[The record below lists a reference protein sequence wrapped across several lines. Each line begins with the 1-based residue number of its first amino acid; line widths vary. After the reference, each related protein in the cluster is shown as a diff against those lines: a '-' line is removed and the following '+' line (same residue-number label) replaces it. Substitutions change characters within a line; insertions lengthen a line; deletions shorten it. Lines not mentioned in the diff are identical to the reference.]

1 MRTILKIFMMLFCVF
16 SYAQTTVTGSI
27 TDKNSQ
33 PLSGATI
40 IIVGTSTGVVADF
53 DGNYSITSDMDTP
66 FSIEASS
73 VGFKA
78 MSAEVNSS
86 STVDFVLE
94 DNSALDEV
102 VVSASRTPQRIF
114 ESPVTIE
121 RFGIKDIRNTA
132 SADFYDGLENLKGVD
147 INVNSLTFKAINTRG
162 FATFANTRFVQLVD
176 GMDNSAPALNFPLG
190 NLLGMTETD
199 VLSVEIIPGASSAL
213 YGANAFNGILLMESK
228 NPFDH
233 QGISGQYKHGITSQD
248 AAGGDNE
255 FRDLQVRWGHKFSDK
270 VAMKINFA
278 YLRGTDWIANSEVDK
293 LGRVDENGVGL
304 TRAAYNHDGI
314 NIYGDEV
321 ATNINGVAQ
330 QMEMLGLLPA
340 GASALVPSVVVSRT
354 GYKEVNLTDHVA
366 RSKKAD
372 WGLYWRPDGTDNLE
386 IQYVGKYGTGETVY
400 QGTNRYAIENFL
412 MTQHKLEVKHSNFF
426 ARAYVTEDNAGDSY
440 DMNFTAINI
449 NRSWKGD
456 TQWFG
461 EYVGGIVQGTLGGL
475 NIDQAH
481 ALGRA
486 AADTGRLIPGTQ
498 EYQDAFNAVI
508 TDPDLT
514 TGAKFQDES
523 KVYHSDFNYNFGH
536 MWDWAEVQVGG
547 SYREYSLNSSGTI
560 YTDYDGPITYGD
572 MGIYTQLVKD
582 MLDDRLRLTAAARYD
597 KAEFSDG
604 AVTPRVALAYT
615 AGENRNHNLRVSYQ
629 TGYRN
634 PTTQDLFIGLDVGLA
649 RLVGSSP
656 DNPARYSRNF
666 GTAEAPLGYPI
677 SAAGQVATGL
687 PANLPYGAITGE
699 SAFSNSFSVSSVQAF
714 AATGNPG
721 LLQDSGVEYVE
732 AERLQSVEIGYRAK
746 LSPTFTIDA
755 SAYKNA
761 YENFI
766 STEAVI
772 SPLYGQVGDNAASIL
787 AIANGD
793 FETWSAYTNAD
804 AEVESWGASI
814 GIIAK
819 VLKNYDLSANYTKSV
834 LEFDEEKYPDF
845 ATYWNTPEHKVKVQF
860 GNTNILENV
869 GFNVAWRWFS
879 DFYWESTFGN
889 GDVPA
894 THVIDAQINFSLPKL
909 NSTIKIGGANLGS
922 HEYFTAFG
930 SGFIGQQYYISWTA
944 FN

>member
-1 MRTILKIFMMLFCVF
+1 MLFCVF

-27 TDKNSQ
+27 TDRNSQ
-33 PLSGATI
+33 PLSGATVV
-40 IIVGTSTGVVADF
+40 IVGTSTGVVADF

-66 FSIEASS
+66 FTIEASS

-94 DNSALDEV
+94 DNTALDEV

-121 RFGIKDIRNTA
+121 RFGIKDIKTNA

-248 AAGGDNE
+248 AAGDNE

-270 VAMKINFA
+270 VAMKVNFA
-278 YLRGTDWIANSEVDK
+278 FLLGTDWIADSEVDK

-321 ATNINGVAQ
+321 ATNIKNVAQ
-330 QMEMLGLLPA
+330 LMEVGGLLPA

-354 GYKEVNLTDHVA
+354 GYREVDLTDHVA

-372 WGLYWRPDGTDNLE
+372 WGLYWRPDGTDDLE

-412 MTQHKLEVKHSNFF
+412 MTQHKLEVKSPNFF
-426 ARAYVTEDNAGDSY
+426 VRTYMNSDNAGDSY

-449 NRSWKGD
+449 NRSWKSD
-456 TQWFG
+456 NQWFG
-461 EYVGGIVQGTLGGL
+461 EYVGGIVGGTLAGL
-475 NIDQAH
+475 TMDAAH

-486 AADTGRLIPGTQ
+486 TADTGRLIPGTQ
-498 EYQDAFNAVI
+498 AYMDAKEAVI
-508 TDPDLT
+508 TNPDLT

-523 KVYHSDFNYNFGH
+523 KVYHSDWNYNFGH

-547 SYREYSLNSSGTI
+547 SYRNYELNSSGTI
-560 YTDYDGPITYGD
+560 YTDYDGPINYGD
-572 MGIYTQLVKD
+572 VGVYTQVVKD
-582 MLDDRLRLTAAARYD
+582 MLDDKLRLTAAARYD

-604 AVTPRVALAYT
+604 AITPRVALAYT
-615 AGENRNHNLRVSYQ
+615 AGEYDNHNFRVSYQ

-634 PTTQDLFIGLDVGLA
+634 PTTQDLFIGLDVGIA

-656 DNPARYSRNF
+656 DNPARFVRDYSV
-666 GTAEAPLGYPI
+666 
-677 SAAGQVATGL
+677 SAAGQQLGIPATVTL
-687 PANLPYGAITGE
+687 TGE
-699 SAFSNSFSVSSVQAF
+699 SAFNNSFSASSVQAM
-714 AATGNPG
+714 AATGNPA
-721 LLQDSGVEYVE
+721 LLQASGVEYVE
-732 AERLQSVEIGYRAK
+732 AERLQSIEFGYRAK
-746 LSPTFTIDA
+746 LSPTFIIDA
-755 SAYKNA
+755 NLYRNA

-772 SPLYGQVGDNAASIL
+772 SPYYGQVGDNSLSIL

-793 FETWSAYTNAD
+793 FETYSAYTNAD
-804 AEVESWGASI
+804 AEVESWGATFGMSTKI
-814 GIIAK
+814 F
-819 VLKNYDLSANYTKSV
+819 KNYDLSANYTKSV
-834 LEFDEEKYPDF
+834 LEFDEELYPDF
-845 ATYWNTPEHKVKVQF
+845 STYWNTPEHKVKVQF
-860 GNTNILENV
+860 GNTSLFENV

-894 THVIDAQINFSLPKL
+894 THVIDAQINFTLPKL
-909 NSTIKIGGANLGS
+909 KSTIKIGGANIGS
-922 HEYFTAFG
+922 QEYYTAFG

-944 FN
+944 NNL

>member
-27 TDKNSQ
+27 TDRNSQ
-33 PLSGATI
+33 PLSGATVV
-40 IIVGTSTGVVADF
+40 IVGTSTGVVADF

-66 FSIEASS
+66 FTIEASS

-94 DNSALDEV
+94 DNTALDEV

-121 RFGIKDIRNTA
+121 RFGIKDIKTNA

-228 NPFDH
+228 SPFDH

-248 AAGGDNE
+248 AAGDNE

-270 VAMKINFA
+270 VAMKVNFA
-278 YLRGTDWIANSEVDK
+278 FLLGTDWIADSEVDK

-321 ATNINGVAQ
+321 ATNIKNVAQ
-330 QMEMLGLLPA
+330 LMETGGLLPA

-354 GYKEVNLTDHVA
+354 GYREVDLTDHVA

-372 WGLYWRPDGTDNLE
+372 WGLYWRPDGTDDLE

-412 MTQHKLEVKHSNFF
+412 MTQHKLEVKSPNFF
-426 ARAYVTEDNAGDSY
+426 VRTYLNSDNAGDSY

-449 NRSWKGD
+449 NRSWKSD
-456 TQWFG
+456 NQWFG
-461 EYVGGIVQGTLGGL
+461 EYVGGIVGGTLAGL
-475 NIDQAH
+475 TMDAAH

-486 AADTGRLIPGTQ
+486 TADTGRLIPGTQ
-498 EYQDAFNAVI
+498 AYMDAKEAVI
-508 TDPDLT
+508 TNPDLT

-523 KVYHSDFNYNFGH
+523 KVYHSDWNYNFGH

-547 SYREYSLNSSGTI
+547 SYRNYELNSSGTI
-560 YTDYDGPITYGD
+560 YTDYDGPINYGD
-572 MGIYTQLVKD
+572 VGVYTQVVKD
-582 MLDDRLRLTAAARYD
+582 MLDDKLRLTAAARYD

-604 AVTPRVALAYT
+604 AITPRVALAYT
-615 AGENRNHNLRVSYQ
+615 AGEYDNHNFRVSYQ

-634 PTTQDLFIGLDVGLA
+634 PTTQDLFIGLDVGIA

-656 DNPARYSRNF
+656 DNPARFVRDYSV
-666 GTAEAPLGYPI
+666 
-677 SAAGQVATGL
+677 SAAGQQLGIPATVTL
-687 PANLPYGAITGE
+687 TGE
-699 SAFSNSFSVSSVQAF
+699 SAFNNSFSASSVQAM
-714 AATGNPG
+714 AATGNPA
-721 LLQDSGVEYVE
+721 LLQASGVEYVE
-732 AERLQSVEIGYRAK
+732 AERLQSIEFGYRAK
-746 LSPTFTIDA
+746 LSPTFIIDA
-755 SAYKNA
+755 NLYRNA

-772 SPLYGQVGDNAASIL
+772 SPYYGQVGDNSLSIL

-793 FETWSAYTNAD
+793 FETYSAYTNAD
-804 AEVESWGASI
+804 AEVESWGATFGMSTKI
-814 GIIAK
+814 F
-819 VLKNYDLSANYTKSV
+819 KNYDLSANYTKSV
-834 LEFDEEKYPDF
+834 LEFDEELYPDF
-845 ATYWNTPEHKVKVQF
+845 STYWNTPEHKVKVQF
-860 GNTNILENV
+860 GNTSLFENV

-894 THVIDAQINFSLPKL
+894 THVIDAQINFTLPKL
-909 NSTIKIGGANLGS
+909 KSTIKIGGANIGS
-922 HEYFTAFG
+922 QEYYTAFG

-944 FN
+944 NNL

>member
-27 TDKNSQ
+27 TDRNSQ
-33 PLSGATI
+33 PLSGATVV
-40 IIVGTSTGVVADF
+40 IVGTSTGVVADF

-66 FSIEASS
+66 FTIEASS

-94 DNSALDEV
+94 DNTALDEV

-121 RFGIKDIRNTA
+121 RFGIKDIKTNA

-248 AAGGDNE
+248 AAGDNE

-270 VAMKINFA
+270 VAMKVNFA
-278 YLRGTDWIANSEVDK
+278 FLLGTDWIADSEVDK

-321 ATNINGVAQ
+321 ATNIKNVAQ
-330 QMEMLGLLPA
+330 LMEVGGLLPA

-354 GYKEVNLTDHVA
+354 GYREVDLTDHVA

-372 WGLYWRPDGTDNLE
+372 WGLYWRPDGTDDLE

-412 MTQHKLEVKHSNFF
+412 MTQHKLEVKSPNFF
-426 ARAYVTEDNAGDSY
+426 VRTYMNSDNAGDSY

-449 NRSWKGD
+449 NRSWKSD
-456 TQWFG
+456 NQWFG
-461 EYVGGIVQGTLGGL
+461 EYVGGIVGGTLAGL
-475 NIDQAH
+475 TMDAAH

-486 AADTGRLIPGTQ
+486 TADTGRLIPGTQ
-498 EYQDAFNAVI
+498 AYMDAKEAVI
-508 TDPDLT
+508 TNPDLT

-523 KVYHSDFNYNFGH
+523 KVYHSDWNYNFGH

-547 SYREYSLNSSGTI
+547 SYRNYELNSSGTI
-560 YTDYDGPITYGD
+560 YTDYDGPINYGD
-572 MGIYTQLVKD
+572 VGVYTQVVKD
-582 MLDDRLRLTAAARYD
+582 MLDDKLRLTAAARYD

-604 AVTPRVALAYT
+604 AITPRVALAYT
-615 AGENRNHNLRVSYQ
+615 AGEYDNHNFRVSYQ

-634 PTTQDLFIGLDVGLA
+634 PTTQDLFIGLDVGIA

-656 DNPARYSRNF
+656 DNPARFVRDYSV
-666 GTAEAPLGYPI
+666 
-677 SAAGQVATGL
+677 SAAGQQLGIPATVTL
-687 PANLPYGAITGE
+687 TGE
-699 SAFSNSFSVSSVQAF
+699 SAFNNSFSASSVQAM
-714 AATGNPG
+714 AATGNPA
-721 LLQDSGVEYVE
+721 LLQASGVEYVE
-732 AERLQSVEIGYRAK
+732 AERLQSIEFGYRAK
-746 LSPTFTIDA
+746 LSPTFIIDA
-755 SAYKNA
+755 NLYRNA

-772 SPLYGQVGDNAASIL
+772 SPYYGQVGDNSLSIL

-793 FETWSAYTNAD
+793 FETYSAYTNAD
-804 AEVESWGASI
+804 AEVESWGATFGMSTKI
-814 GIIAK
+814 F
-819 VLKNYDLSANYTKSV
+819 KNYDLSANYTKSV
-834 LEFDEEKYPDF
+834 LEFDEELYPDF
-845 ATYWNTPEHKVKVQF
+845 STYWNTPEHKVKVQF
-860 GNTNILENV
+860 GNTSLFENV

-894 THVIDAQINFSLPKL
+894 THVIDAQINFTLPKL
-909 NSTIKIGGANLGS
+909 KSTIKIGGANIGS
-922 HEYFTAFG
+922 QEYYTAFG

-944 FN
+944 NNL

>member
-27 TDKNSQ
+27 TDRNSQ
-33 PLSGATI
+33 PLSGATVV
-40 IIVGTSTGVVADF
+40 IVGTSTGVVADF

-66 FSIEASS
+66 FTIEASS

-94 DNSALDEV
+94 DNTALDEV

-121 RFGIKDIRNTA
+121 RFGIKDIKTNA

-248 AAGGDNE
+248 AAGDNE

-270 VAMKINFA
+270 VAMKVNFA
-278 YLRGTDWIANSEVDK
+278 FLLGTDWIADSEVDK

-321 ATNINGVAQ
+321 ATNIKNVAQ
-330 QMEMLGLLPA
+330 LMEVGGLLPA

-354 GYKEVNLTDHVA
+354 GYREVDLTDHVA

-372 WGLYWRPDGTDNLE
+372 WGLYWRPDGTDDLE

-412 MTQHKLEVKHSNFF
+412 MTQHKLEVKSPNFF
-426 ARAYVTEDNAGDSY
+426 VRTYMNSDNAGDSY

-449 NRSWKGD
+449 NRSWKSD
-456 TQWFG
+456 NQWFG
-461 EYVGGIVQGTLGGL
+461 EYVGGIVGGTLAGL
-475 NIDQAH
+475 TMDAAH

-486 AADTGRLIPGTQ
+486 TADTGRLIPGTQ
-498 EYQDAFNAVI
+498 AYMDAKEAVI
-508 TDPDLT
+508 TNPDLT

-523 KVYHSDFNYNFGH
+523 KVYHSDWNYNFGH

-547 SYREYSLNSSGTI
+547 SYRNYELNSSGTI
-560 YTDYDGPITYGD
+560 YTDYDGPINYGD
-572 MGIYTQLVKD
+572 VGVYTQVVKD
-582 MLDDRLRLTAAARYD
+582 MLDDKLRLTAAARYD

-604 AVTPRVALAYT
+604 AITPRVALAYT
-615 AGENRNHNLRVSYQ
+615 AGEYDNHNFRVSYQ

-634 PTTQDLFIGLDVGLA
+634 PTTQDLFIGLDVGIA

-656 DNPARYSRNF
+656 DNPARFVRDYSV
-666 GTAEAPLGYPI
+666 
-677 SAAGQVATGL
+677 SAAGQQLGIPATVTL
-687 PANLPYGAITGE
+687 TGE
-699 SAFSNSFSVSSVQAF
+699 SAFNNSFSASSVQAM
-714 AATGNPG
+714 AATGNPA
-721 LLQDSGVEYVE
+721 LLQASGVEYVE
-732 AERLQSVEIGYRAK
+732 AERLQSIEFGYRAK
-746 LSPTFTIDA
+746 LSPTFIIDA
-755 SAYKNA
+755 NLYRNA

-772 SPLYGQVGDNAASIL
+772 SPYYGQVGDNSLSVL

-793 FETWSAYTNAD
+793 FETYSAYTNAD
-804 AEVESWGASI
+804 AEVESWGATFGMSTKI
-814 GIIAK
+814 F
-819 VLKNYDLSANYTKSV
+819 KNYDLSANYTKSV
-834 LEFDEEKYPDF
+834 LEFDEELYPDF
-845 ATYWNTPEHKVKVQF
+845 STYWNTPEHKVKVQF
-860 GNTNILENV
+860 GNTSLFENV

-894 THVIDAQINFSLPKL
+894 THVIDAQINFTLPKL
-909 NSTIKIGGANLGS
+909 KSTIKIGGANIGS
-922 HEYFTAFG
+922 QEYYTAFG

-944 FN
+944 NNL

>member
-27 TDKNSQ
+27 TDRNSQ
-33 PLSGATI
+33 PLSGATVV
-40 IIVGTSTGVVADF
+40 IVGTSTGVVADF

-66 FSIEASS
+66 FTIEASS

-94 DNSALDEV
+94 DNTALDEV

-121 RFGIKDIRNTA
+121 RFGIKDIKTNA

-248 AAGGDNE
+248 AAGDNE

-270 VAMKINFA
+270 VAMKVNFA
-278 YLRGTDWIANSEVDK
+278 FLLGTDWIADSEVDK

-321 ATNINGVAQ
+321 ATNIKNVAQ
-330 QMEMLGLLPA
+330 LMETGGLLPA

-354 GYKEVNLTDHVA
+354 GYREVDLTDHVA

-372 WGLYWRPDGTDNLE
+372 WGLYWRPDGTDDLE

-412 MTQHKLEVKHSNFF
+412 MTQHKLEVKSPNFF
-426 ARAYVTEDNAGDSY
+426 VRTYLNSDNAGDSY

-449 NRSWKGD
+449 NRSWKSD
-456 TQWFG
+456 NQWFG
-461 EYVGGIVQGTLGGL
+461 EYVGGIVGGTLAGL
-475 NIDQAH
+475 TMDAAH

-486 AADTGRLIPGTQ
+486 TADTGRLIPGTQ
-498 EYQDAFNAVI
+498 AYMDAKEAVI
-508 TDPDLT
+508 TNPDLT

-523 KVYHSDFNYNFGH
+523 KVYHSDWNYNFGH

-547 SYREYSLNSSGTI
+547 SYRNYELNSSGTI
-560 YTDYDGPITYGD
+560 YTDYDGPINYGD
-572 MGIYTQLVKD
+572 VGVYTQVVKD
-582 MLDDRLRLTAAARYD
+582 MLDDKLRLTAAARYD

-604 AVTPRVALAYT
+604 AITPRVALAYT
-615 AGENRNHNLRVSYQ
+615 AGEYDNHNFRVSYQ

-634 PTTQDLFIGLDVGLA
+634 PTTQDLFIGLDVGIA

-656 DNPARYSRNF
+656 DNPARFVRDYSV
-666 GTAEAPLGYPI
+666 
-677 SAAGQVATGL
+677 SAAGQQLGIPATVTL
-687 PANLPYGAITGE
+687 TGE
-699 SAFSNSFSVSSVQAF
+699 SAFNNSFSASSVQAM
-714 AATGNPG
+714 AATGNPA
-721 LLQDSGVEYVE
+721 LLQASGVEYVE
-732 AERLQSVEIGYRAK
+732 AERLQSIEFGYRAK
-746 LSPTFTIDA
+746 LSPTFIIDA
-755 SAYKNA
+755 NLYRNA

-772 SPLYGQVGDNAASIL
+772 SPYYGQVGDNSLSVL

-793 FETWSAYTNAD
+793 FETYSAYTNAD
-804 AEVESWGASI
+804 AEVESWGATFGMSTKI
-814 GIIAK
+814 F
-819 VLKNYDLSANYTKSV
+819 KNYDLSANYTKSV
-834 LEFDEEKYPDF
+834 LEFDEELYPDF
-845 ATYWNTPEHKVKVQF
+845 STYWNTPEHKVKVQF
-860 GNTNILENV
+860 GNTSLFENV

-894 THVIDAQINFSLPKL
+894 THVIDAQINFTLPKL
-909 NSTIKIGGANLGS
+909 KSTIKIGGANIGS
-922 HEYFTAFG
+922 QEYYTAFG

-944 FN
+944 NNL

>member
-27 TDKNSQ
+27 TDRNSQ
-33 PLSGATI
+33 PLSGATVV
-40 IIVGTSTGVVADF
+40 IVGTSTGVVADF

-66 FSIEASS
+66 FTIEASS

-94 DNSALDEV
+94 DNTALDEV

-121 RFGIKDIRNTA
+121 RFGIKDIKTNA

-248 AAGGDNE
+248 AAGDNE

-270 VAMKINFA
+270 VAMKVNFA
-278 YLRGTDWIANSEVDK
+278 FLLGTDWIADSEVDK

-321 ATNINGVAQ
+321 ATNIKNVAAL
-330 QMEMLGLLPA
+330 MEVGGLLPA

-354 GYKEVNLTDHVA
+354 GYREVDLTDHVA

-372 WGLYWRPDGTDNLE
+372 WGLYWRPDGTDDLE

-412 MTQHKLEVKHSNFF
+412 MTQHKLEVKSPNFF
-426 ARAYVTEDNAGDSY
+426 VRTYLNSDNAGDSY

-449 NRSWKGD
+449 NRSWKSD
-456 TQWFG
+456 NQWFG
-461 EYVGGIVQGTLGGL
+461 EYVGGIVGGTLAGL
-475 NIDQAH
+475 TMDAAH

-486 AADTGRLIPGTQ
+486 TADTGRLIPGTQ
-498 EYQDAFNAVI
+498 AYMDAKEAVI
-508 TDPDLT
+508 TNPDLT

-523 KVYHSDFNYNFGH
+523 KVYHSDWNYNFGH

-547 SYREYSLNSSGTI
+547 SYRNYELNSSGTI
-560 YTDYDGPITYGD
+560 YTDYDGPINYGD
-572 MGIYTQLVKD
+572 VGVYTQVVKD
-582 MLDDRLRLTAAARYD
+582 MLDDKLRLTAAARYD

-604 AVTPRVALAYT
+604 AITPRVALAYT
-615 AGENRNHNLRVSYQ
+615 AGEYDNHNFRVSYQ

-634 PTTQDLFIGLDVGLA
+634 PTTQDLFIGLDVGIA

-656 DNPARYSRNF
+656 DNPARFVRDYSV
-666 GTAEAPLGYPI
+666 
-677 SAAGQVATGL
+677 SAAGQQLGIPATVTL
-687 PANLPYGAITGE
+687 TGE
-699 SAFSNSFSVSSVQAF
+699 SAFNNSFSASSVQAM
-714 AATGNPG
+714 AATGNPA
-721 LLQDSGVEYVE
+721 LLQASGVEYVE
-732 AERLQSVEIGYRAK
+732 AERLQSIEFGYRAK
-746 LSPTFTIDA
+746 LSPTFIIDA
-755 SAYKNA
+755 NLYRNA

-772 SPLYGQVGDNAASIL
+772 SPYYGQVGDNSLSIL

-793 FETWSAYTNAD
+793 FETYSAYTNAD
-804 AEVESWGASI
+804 AEVESWGATFGMSTKI
-814 GIIAK
+814 F
-819 VLKNYDLSANYTKSV
+819 KNYDLSANYTKSV
-834 LEFDEEKYPDF
+834 LEFDEELYPDF
-845 ATYWNTPEHKVKVQF
+845 STYWNTPEHKVKVQF
-860 GNTNILENV
+860 GNTSLFENV

-894 THVIDAQINFSLPKL
+894 THVIDAQINFTLPKL
-909 NSTIKIGGANLGS
+909 KSTIKIGGANIGS
-922 HEYFTAFG
+922 QEYYTAFG

-944 FN
+944 NNL